1 VPGHEGR
8 AGTPG
13 QGGTFRLLF
22 RLPWSNAMLTDAF
35 FMTEA
40 LRLAAAA
47 GERGEIPV
55 GAVVVCDNRIIGKG
69 SNQTEQLR
77 DVTAHAEI
85 LALTAAS
92 QYLGSKF
99 LRDCTLYVSLEP
111 CPMCAGALYWAQL
124 DRLVYAASD
133 EKRGYT
139 RHGAALLHPR
149 TRVVPGVLGPDSE
162 ALLLNF
168 FRRLRT

>member
-1 VPGHEGR
+1 
-8 AGTPG
+8 
-13 QGGTFRLLF
+13 
-22 RLPWSNAMLTDAF
+22 MLTDDF
-35 FMTEA
+35 FMIEA
-40 LRLAAAA
+40 LRLAAEA

-55 GAVVVCDNRIIGKG
+55 GAVMVCENRIIGKG
-69 SNQTEQLR
+69 SNQTEQLH

-92 QYLGSKF
+92 QYLSTKF

-124 DRLVYAASD
+124 DRLVYAAAD

-139 RHGAALLHPR
+139 RHGTGLLHPR
-149 TRVVPGVLGPDSE
+149 TRVTAGVLQE
-162 ALLLNF
+162 AGEELLLNF